1 MKTLVVTLGMTGAG
15 KTTWLRDKSPVIETD
30 DLRVELLNDINDEQD
45 GFIFGTA
52 AKRVSELFDT
62 HDTVYFGATL
72 VNSKHRIPF
81 LQSIKDM
88 CKHKFVIDVVIFPG
102 MPGLC
107 KERITNDLKNGVLR
121 ADSIKYVDKQYEEYL
136 YTMSNFDK
144 EKDFYRSIKRAGE
157 YRGWE
162 GRIEKYEEE
171 KHMEDIRDETNWN
184 LDTGGG
190 EGGK

>member
-1 MKTLVVTLGMTGAG
+1 MKNLVVTLGITGAG
-15 KTTWLRDKSPVIETD
+15 KTTWLKDKSPVIETD
-30 DLRVELLNDINDEQD
+30 DLRVELLNDINNEQD

-52 AKRVSELFDT
+52 AKAICIMFDT
-62 HDTVYFGATL
+62 YDTVYFGATL

-81 LQSIKDM
+81 LQSIKDR
-88 CKHKFVIDVVIFPG
+88 CKHKFVIDVVIFPCI
-102 MPGLC
+102 PELS
-107 KERITNDLKNGVLR
+107 KERITNDLKHGVLR
-121 ADSIKYVDKQYEEYL
+121 ADSVKYVDKQYKDYL

-144 EKDFYRSIKRAGE
+144 EKDFYRSVKRAGE

-184 LDTGGG
+184 LDTEGG
-190 EGGK
+190 EG

>member
-1 MKTLVVTLGMTGAG
+1 MKNLVVTLGITGCG
-15 KTTWLRDKSPVIETD
+15 KTRWLEDKSPVIETD
-30 DLRVELLNDINDEQD
+30 DLRVELLDDISDEIQD
-45 GFIFGTA
+45 GFIFKTA

-102 MPGLC
+102 IPELS

-121 ADSIKYVDKQYEEYL
+121 ADSLGIVDKQYEEYL

-144 EKDFYRSIKRAGE
+144 EKDFYRSIKRAGK
-157 YRGWE
+157 YQ
-162 GRIEKYEEE
+162 IEKRN
-171 KHMEDIRDETNWN
+171 DNIRDESNWN
-184 LDTGGG
+184 LDTGG
-190 EGGK
+190 ER